1 MYLNIK
7 DVIDFLPKFNNISYD
22 KFDIA
27 HAFDIESG
35 EFEGLSA
42 QKVIGIKTMLE
53 VQAKYGFSITCFY
66 NKEPIACF
74 GCIPLWNGV
83 AEIWSV
89 IGDKAR
95 RYPIAMTK
103 SAIAFADI
111 CEIYFSLH
119 RLQITVKTSDKRASS
134 WARAIGFISE
144 VTMKQYSADREDY
157 NLMVRIKNG

>member
-7 DVIDFLPKFNNISYD
+7 DVTDFLPKFDNVTYD

-27 HAFDIESG
+27 HAFNIESG

-42 QKVIGIKTMLE
+42 QKVIGIKDMLE
-53 VQAKYGFSITCFY
+53 AQSKYGFAITCFY
-66 NKEPIACF
+66 KGEPVACF

-83 AEIWSV
+83 AEMWSV
-89 IGDKAR
+89 IGDSAR
-95 RYPIAMTK
+95 KHPVTMTK
-103 SAIAFADI
+103 VAISFADI

-119 RLQITVKTSDKRASS
+119 RLQITVKTSDKRAVS

-144 VTMKQYSADREDY
+144 CTMKQYSYDKQDY
-157 NLMVRIKNG
+157 NLMARINNE